1 MDAYDAKSIKVLKG
15 LEAVKKRPGMYIGDI
30 SDGSGLHQM
39 VFEVVDNAI
48 DEALAGWCKNINVI
62 IHENNSI
69 TVQDDG
75 RGIPVDYH
83 EEENMSAAEVIMT
96 QLHAGGKFDDNSY
109 KVSGGLHGVGVS
121 VVNALSSHLE
131 LTVHRDKAEYT
142 ISFKDGIAS
151 SSLENTGKK
160 TNKTGTKI
168 TFLPSREIFES
179 IDINFSVLENRF
191 REMAFLNH
199 GISIILTDERVS
211 NSIKI
216 SANNSVDDESDENND
231 DYTGINNDNQ
241 NESKKTITFHS
252 QGGLNEFVGYLDRNK
267 EKIHKNTLAF
277 SGEDKGIKVEIALQW
292 NDSYTEN
299 ILCFTNNIRQRS
311 GGTHLIGFKSALT
324 RAVSAYMDKMEQD
337 KNTVNLRVKVPKKGK
352 LSIVGEDIREGLT
365 AVISVK
371 VPDPSFSS
379 QVKDKL
385 VTAEV
390 RGVVEGLANNKIS
403 ELLEENPAI
412 SANILNK
419 ILLSASS
426 REAAINA
433 RKLIRNKANNTMQI
447 ATLPGKLAS
456 CQEKRPE
463 FSELFIV
470 EGDSAGGP
478 AKQGRDRKTQ
488 AVLPIRGKILNVER
502 VRIDKILSSPDIG
515 NIITALEAGIG
526 EDFNI
531 ENLRYHKIIIMTDA
545 DVDGSHIR
553 SLLLTFFFRYMRPI
567 VENGHIYIARP
578 PLYKIMQS
586 GEECYLQDEDAFKN
600 YTRKKLVN
608 NTMVNDI
615 DQNDFLK
622 FFDSCTEFIELIT
635 QYSAIPKN
643 ILEVLFLCIKE
654 IKDKDLDSI
663 NKKLFIVFNTIYTAY
678 VKDETNFI
686 MHYFINGISNKY
698 TIPYNLFDEDILN
711 NAYNT
716 INSYLD
722 IFYNGLLFKFKTQE
736 HKVYLISEFVNKMN
750 EYSNKGLKL
759 QRFKGLGEMNS
770 DQLRE
775 TTLEVHNR
783 KLTQVTI
790 GDFEIADDMFTTLM
804 GSLVAPRKEY
814 ILTHANDC
822 IDMLDV

>member
-531 ENLRYHKIIIMTDA
+531 ENLRYHKI
-545 DVDGSHIR
+545 
-553 SLLLTFFFRYMRPI
+553 
-567 VENGHIYIARP
+567 
-578 PLYKIMQS
+578 
-586 GEECYLQDEDAFKN
+586 
-600 YTRKKLVN
+600 
-608 NTMVNDI
+608 
-615 DQNDFLK
+615 
-622 FFDSCTEFIELIT
+622 
-635 QYSAIPKN
+635 
-643 ILEVLFLCIKE
+643 
-654 IKDKDLDSI
+654 
-663 NKKLFIVFNTIYTAY
+663 
-678 VKDETNFI
+678 
-686 MHYFINGISNKY
+686 
-698 TIPYNLFDEDILN
+698 
-711 NAYNT
+711 
-716 INSYLD
+716 
-722 IFYNGLLFKFKTQE
+722 
-736 HKVYLISEFVNKMN
+736 
-750 EYSNKGLKL
+750 
-759 QRFKGLGEMNS
+759 
-770 DQLRE
+770 
-775 TTLEVHNR
+775 
-783 KLTQVTI
+783 
-790 GDFEIADDMFTTLM
+790 
-804 GSLVAPRKEY
+804 
-814 ILTHANDC
+814 
-822 IDMLDV
+822 